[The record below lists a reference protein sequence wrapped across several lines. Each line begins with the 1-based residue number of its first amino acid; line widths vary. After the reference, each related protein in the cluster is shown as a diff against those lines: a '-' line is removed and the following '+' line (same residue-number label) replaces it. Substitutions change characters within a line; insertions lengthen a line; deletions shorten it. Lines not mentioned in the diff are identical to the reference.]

1 MSFKS
6 FVTETELA
14 EIKQKRQEEW
24 EKIRRPDQPLERPEE
39 AYETRSLFEQL
50 QANKAKKEEEFEDAH
65 RYKNQIYG
73 GMDDDEF
80 KFVQELE
87 QKVIEEEDKRWEE
100 EGRQLQEFRAARSLP
115 SDDVETGKKKLSK
128 LKAQVGASK
137 QRSQK
142 QLLKGLVK
150 RKGPGNEHQPE
161 PVTKKPKAQA
171 QDGAVKA
178 ATSAATA
185 PVESTGN
192 ALLSLIGD
200 YGSDDESD

>member
-24 EKIRRPDQPLERPEE
+24 EKTRRPDQPLGKLQAPTLSVACRHWFAVLERPEE

-50 QANKAKKEEEFEDAH
+50 QANKAKKDEEFEDAH

-87 QKVIEEEDKRWEE
+87 QKVVEAEDKRWEE

-115 SDDVETGKKKLSK
+115 SDDVEAGNKKPSK
-128 LKAQVGASK
+128 LKVQIGSSK
-137 QRSQK
+137 QKSQK
-142 QLLKGLVK
+142 QV
-150 RKGPGNEHQPE
+150 
-161 PVTKKPKAQA
+161 
-171 QDGAVKA
+171 
-178 ATSAATA
+178 
-185 PVESTGN
+185 
-192 ALLSLIGD
+192 
-200 YGSDDESD
+200 